1 MQVLPSNQSNANA
14 ELIRQ
19 HRKQLEKRVGV
30 ALAQDSALD
39 IALLAAFHLDKS
51 IMLCY
56 TLSILEL
63 WWNDRSGYISF
74 LRSFPHNL
82 GKCSKVVQGE

>member
-1 MQVLPSNQSNANA
+1 M
-14 ELIRQ
+14 
-19 HRKQLEKRVGV
+19 

-63 WWNDRSGYISF
+63 WWNDRSGYINF
-74 LRSFPHNL
+74 LRFFPHNL
-82 GKCSKVVQGE
+82 VNVVKLFKEDDHTLWGIGMGI